1 MKGFFDFLERVLK
14 YALIIL
20 LTAMTI
26 VVVVGIFARY
36 VLLVSIP
43 WTEEI
48 ARYLMIWA
56 GFIGF
61 GVAYRKK
68 ELIAVRLFIDILPPN
83 LFRIALFISDILC
96 SIFLIVAV
104 VYGIKL
110 SLMNMNQLSAAS
122 RIPVSI
128 IYAAIPL
135 GCTLYL
141 FFVVESISSFVKARK
156 G

>member
-1 MKGFFDFLERVLK
+1 MKEFFDFLERVLK
-14 YALIIL
+14 YTLVVL

-36 VLLVSIP
+36 ILLVSIP

-56 GFIGF
+56 GFVGF
-61 GVAYRKK
+61 GVAYRKR
-68 ELIAVRLFIDILPPN
+68 ELIAVRLFIDILPAN
-83 LFRIALFISDILC
+83 LFRMAIFISDILC

-104 VYGIKL
+104 IYGIKL
-110 SLMNMNQLSAAS
+110 SLINMNQLSPAS
-122 RIPVSI
+122 RIPVAI

>member
-1 MKGFFDFLERVLK
+1 MKYTLVV
-14 YALIIL
+14 L

-36 VLLVSIP
+36 ILLVSIP

-56 GFIGF
+56 GFVGF
-61 GVAYRKK
+61 GVAYRKR
-68 ELIAVRLFIDILPPN
+68 ELIAVRLFIDILPAN
-83 LFRIALFISDILC
+83 LFRMAIFISDILC

-104 VYGIKL
+104 IYGIKL
-110 SLMNMNQLSAAS
+110 SLINMNQLSPAS
-122 RIPVSI
+122 RIPVAI

>member
-14 YALIIL
+14 YTLIIL
-20 LTAMTI
+20 LSAMTI

-36 VLLVSIP
+36 ILLVSIP

-56 GFIGF
+56 GFVGF
-61 GVAYRKK
+61 GVAYRKR
-68 ELIAVRLFIDILPPN
+68 ELIAVRLFIDILPSN
-83 LFRIALFISDILC
+83 LFRMALFISDILC

-104 VYGIKL
+104 AYGIKL
-110 SLMNMNQLSAAS
+110 SLINMNQLSPAS
-122 RIPVSI
+122 RIPLSI

>member
-1 MKGFFDFLERVLK
+1 MKEFFDFLERILK
-14 YALIIL
+14 YTLVIFL
-20 LTAMTI
+20 SSMTI
-26 VVVVGIFARY
+26 VVVIGIFARY
-36 VLLVSIP
+36 ILLVSIP

-56 GFIGF
+56 GFVGF

-83 LFRIALFISDILC
+83 LFRTALFISDILC
-96 SIFLIVAV
+96 SIFLILVIM
-104 VYGIKL
+104 YGIKL
-110 SLMNMNQLSAAS
+110 SLMNMNQLSPAS

-135 GCTLYL
+135 GCTLFL
-141 FFVVESISSFVKARK
+141 FFVVESISSFLKARK

>member
-1 MKGFFDFLERVLK
+1 MKEFFDFLERVLK
-14 YALIIL
+14 YTLVVL

-36 VLLVSIP
+36 ILLVSIP

-56 GFIGF
+56 GFVGF
-61 GVAYRKK
+61 GVAYRKR
-68 ELIAVRLFIDILPPN
+68 ELIAVRLFIDILPAN
-83 LFRIALFISDILC
+83 LFRMAIFISDILC

-104 VYGIKL
+104 IYGIKL
-110 SLMNMNQLSAAS
+110 SLINMNQLSPAS

>member
-1 MKGFFDFLERVLK
+1 MKKFFDLLER
-14 YALIIL
+14 ALRYTLVIL
-20 LTAMTI
+20 LSSMTI
-26 VVVVGIFARY
+26 VVVIGIFARY
-36 VLLVSIP
+36 ILLISIP

-48 ARYLMIWA
+48 ARYLMIWT
-56 GFIGF
+56 GFVAF

-68 ELIAVRLFIDILPPN
+68 ELISVRLFIDILPTN
-83 LFRIALFISDILC
+83 LFRMALFVSDILC

-104 VYGIKL
+104 IYGIKL
-110 SLMNMNQLSAAS
+110 CLINMNQLSPAS

-141 FFVVESISSFVKARK
+141 VFVVESISSFLKLKK

>member
-1 MKGFFDFLERVLK
+1 MKEFFDFLERVLK
-14 YALIIL
+14 YTLVIL
-20 LTAMTI
+20 LTAMTV

-36 VLLVSIP
+36 ILLVSIP
-43 WTEEI
+43 WTEEM

-56 GFIGF
+56 GFVGF

-68 ELIAVRLFIDILPPN
+68 ELIAVRLFIDILPAN
-83 LFRIALFISDILC
+83 LFRMALFISDILC

-104 VYGIKL
+104 IYGIKL
-110 SLMNMNQLSAAS
+110 SLINMNQLSPAS

-141 FFVVESISSFVKARK
+141 FFVVESISSFLKVRK

>member
-1 MKGFFDFLERVLK
+1 MKGFFDFLERLLK

-20 LTAMTI
+20 LSSMTA
-26 VVVVGIFARY
+26 VVVIGIFARY
-36 VLLVSIP
+36 ILLVSIP

-56 GFIGF
+56 GFVGF
-61 GVAYRKK
+61 GVAYRKR
-68 ELIAVRLFIDILPPN
+68 ELIAVRLFIDVLPAN
-83 LFRIALFISDILC
+83 LFRMALFISDILC

-104 VYGIKL
+104 AYGIKL
-110 SLMNMNQLSAAS
+110 SLINMNQLSPAS
-122 RIPVSI
+122 RIPLSI

-141 FFVVESISSFVKARK
+141 FFVVESISSFLKARK

>member
-1 MKGFFDFLERVLK
+1 MKAFFDFLERVLK

-26 VVVVGIFARY
+26 VVIIGIFARY

-56 GFIGF
+56 GFVGF
-61 GVAYRKK
+61 GVAYRKR

-83 LFRIALFISDILC
+83 LFRMALFISDILC

-110 SLMNMNQLSAAS
+110 CLMNMNQLSAAS
-122 RIPVSI
+122 RIPMAI

-141 FFVVESISSFVKARK
+141 VFVVESISSFVKARK

>member
-1 MKGFFDFLERVLK
+1 MKKFFDFLERVLK
-14 YALIIL
+14 YTLVIL

-26 VVVVGIFARY
+26 VVVIGIFARY
-36 VLLVSIP
+36 ILLISIP

-48 ARYLMIWA
+48 ARYLMIWT
-56 GFIGF
+56 GFVGF

-68 ELIAVRLFIDILPPN
+68 ELISVKLFIDILPAN
-83 LFRIALFISDILC
+83 LFRMALFVSDILC

-104 VYGIKL
+104 IYGIKL
-110 SLMNMNQLSAAS
+110 CLINMNQLSPAS

-141 FFVVESISSFVKARK
+141 VFVVESISSFVKIKK

>member
-1 MKGFFDFLERVLK
+1 MKKLFDSLERILK
-14 YALIIL
+14 YTLVVL
-20 LTAMTI
+20 LTAMT
-26 VVVVGIFARY
+26 VVVVIGIIARY
-36 VLLVSIP
+36 ILLISIP

-48 ARYLMIWA
+48 SRYLMIWT
-56 GFIGF
+56 GFVGF

-68 ELIAVRLFIDILPPN
+68 ELISVKLFIDILPAN
-83 LFRIALFISDILC
+83 LLKIALFISDILC

-104 VYGIKL
+104 TYGIKL
-110 SLMNMNQLSAAS
+110 CLMNMNQVAPAS
-122 RIPVSI
+122 RIPISI

-141 FFVVESISSFVKARK
+141 VFVVESISSFLKFKK

>member
-1 MKGFFDFLERVLK
+1 MKAFFDFLERVLK
-14 YALIIL
+14 YTLVIL

-36 VLLVSIP
+36 ILLVSIP

-56 GFIGF
+56 GFVGF

-68 ELIAVRLFIDILPPN
+68 ELIAVRLFIDILPAN

-96 SIFLIVAV
+96 SVFLIVAV

-110 SLMNMNQLSAAS
+110 SLINMNQLSPAS
-122 RIPVSI
+122 RIPLSI
-128 IYAAIPL
+128 IYSAIPL

>member
-1 MKGFFDFLERVLK
+1 MKGFFDFLERLLK

-20 LTAMTI
+20 LSSMTA
-26 VVVVGIFARY
+26 VVVIGIFARY
-36 VLLVSIP
+36 ILLVSIP

-56 GFIGF
+56 GFVGF

-68 ELIAVRLFIDILPPN
+68 ELIAVRLFIDILPAN
-83 LFRIALFISDILC
+83 LFRMALFISDILC

-110 SLMNMNQLSAAS
+110 SLINMNQLSPAS
-122 RIPVSI
+122 RIPLSI

-141 FFVVESISSFVKARK
+141 FFVVESISSFLKVRK